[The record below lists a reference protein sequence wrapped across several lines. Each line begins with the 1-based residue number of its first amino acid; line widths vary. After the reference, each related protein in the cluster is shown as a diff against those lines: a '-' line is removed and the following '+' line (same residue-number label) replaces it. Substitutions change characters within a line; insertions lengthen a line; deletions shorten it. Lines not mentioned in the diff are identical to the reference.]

1 MQWKPPIL
9 AESFNEDL
17 SSGQCSNQPPLGVY
31 LGEFISFVSR
41 HLVAGSGT
49 AIS

>member
-31 LGEFISFVSR
+31 LEEFISFVSR
-41 HLVAGSGT
+41 HLMTTSG
-49 AIS
+49 AAN